1 MRGLINYIIKMAY
14 KNQKKNKKHI
24 QSLQLRNGRKA
35 KKHQREY
42 KRNHKDDKPLSE
54 EDYLKLMKQ
63 QGLI

>member
-1 MRGLINYIIKMAY
+1 MRGLKKHIKMAY

-24 QSLQLRNGRKA
+24 RGLMLRNGRKA

-42 KRNHKDDKPLSE
+42 NRNHKDDKPLGE
-54 EDYLKLMKQ
+54 EDYLKIMKQ

>member
-1 MRGLINYIIKMAY
+1 MAY

-24 QSLQLRNGRKA
+24 RGLQLRNGRKA

-42 KRNHKDDKPLSE
+42 NRNHKDDKPLTKD
-54 EDYLKLMKQ
+54 DYLKIMKQ